1 MLLHAFQRTKVGGIP
16 LQTQS
21 ILNVPFLFPSA
32 MKKISPRRRIPDFH
46 EGVYRALVLAAREA
60 RKIARR
66 YGTPIYV
73 WENGRVV
80 AKKP

>member
-1 MLLHAFQRTKVGGIP
+1 
-16 LQTQS
+16 
-21 ILNVPFLFPSA
+21 
-32 MKKISPRRRIPDFH
+32 MKKISPNRNIPDFH
-46 EGVYRALVLAAREA
+46 EGVLRALIRAAREA
-60 RKIARR
+60 RKIARL